1 MSARHLTRLRDD
13 DDGQLVLLIIGF
25 TVIGAML
32 VAVVANVSRVF
43 LYERSLAAAA
53 DGAAVAASSALDES
67 AVYAETGGLGDRL
80 PLDPVEAER
89 RVADYA
95 AQTELP
101 QRFRDFRCAV
111 DVSGGTVS
119 VAFTARVDLRFVGA
133 VAAGYTDGVPI
144 SVTANARS
152 PVR

>member
-1 MSARHLTRLRDD
+1 VRTHLRRLRDD
-13 DDGQLVLLIIGF
+13 DEGQLVLLIVGF
-25 TVIGAML
+25 AVIAAML

-67 AVYAETGGLGDRL
+67 AVYDQSGGIGDRL
-80 PLDPVEAER
+80 PLDRSEAER

-95 AQTELP
+95 TQTQLP
-101 QRFRDFRCAV
+101 ARFRQFAYAV
-111 DVSGGTVS
+111 EVSGDTVN
-119 VAFTARVDLRFVGA
+119 VTFTARVDLRFVGA
-133 VAAGYTDGVPI
+133 VAAGYESGVPI